1 VPKKLY
7 LATFGCRTNQADSA
21 AIRDSFF
28 SSGFE
33 ETDRSEEA
41 DVIVINSCTVTHR
54 SDQQVRQLSRKLRR
68 ENPRARLLV
77 TGCYAQRAPEVI
89 SRIPGID
96 AVVGN
101 THRSSIAEIAQ
112 TLQPAGSVSTAHSEI
127 AAIYRDDF
135 SRVRAIGNSSA
146 IQLGGR
152 TRPFVKIQD
161 GCDAKCSY
169 CIIPTVRGPSRSVPP
184 QLVLQQVRDLAR
196 MGFQEIVLTGIHIG
210 TYGFHLEPR
219 YSLDRLLAEM
229 VEIPELVQVRISS
242 LEPMELSRKVI
253 ELASRTDKIAP
264 HFHICLQSGSD
275 RILKAMRRPYKTAR
289 FASIVE
295 LIRERIPE
303 AGIGTDVIVGFPGE
317 SDKDHQQTLDFVRK
331 MPFTY
336 LHCFPYSDRP
346 GTTAV
351 GMADHVQAEAVRHR
365 SRELRALAANKS
377 RDFRQ
382 SFLGRTIKVLTL
394 SDQEEGKRLALSG
407 NYLRVRLPQDVPPN
421 VMVEVMITGETG
433 EDLVAG
439 SAGVSPGVSP
449 ALPKEVPVF
458 LAECAGP
465 GINLPRDSTTHR

>member
-21 AIRDSFF
+21 AIRDSLF
-28 SSGFE
+28 SEGFE
-33 ETDRSEEA
+33 ETERCEEA
-41 DVIVINSCTVTHR
+41 DVIVVNSCTVTQR

-68 ENPRARLLV
+68 ENPSAQLLV
-77 TGCYAQRAPEVI
+77 TGCYAQRAPEVL
-89 SRIPGID
+89 SRIPGVD

-101 THRSSIAEIAQ
+101 THRARIPQILKELTPGSAGILPARPDASIDLAN
-112 TLQPAGSVSTAHSEI
+112 STSRQDACAPRGPAHSEI

-135 SRVRAIGNSSA
+135 ARVRSIGESPA
-146 IQLGGR
+146 VRLGGR

-169 CIIPTVRGPSRSVPP
+169 CIIPAVRGPSRSVPP
-184 QLVLQQVRDLAR
+184 RQVLDQVRELAR
-196 MGFQEIVLTGIHIG
+196 MGFKEIVLTGIHIG

-219 YSLDRLLAEM
+219 YSLDRLLAEI

-275 RILKAMRRPYKTAR
+275 RILRAMRRPYKTAR

-295 LIRERIPE
+295 LIRERIPD

-317 SDKDHQQTLDFVRK
+317 TEEDHRETMAFVDK

-346 GTTAV
+346 GTESTAMS
-351 GMADHVQAEAVRHR
+351 GHVQADQIRHR
-365 SRELRALAANKS
+365 SASLRSISSSKNRA
-377 RDFRQ
+377 FRR
-382 SFLGRTIKVLTL
+382 SFVGKILRVLTL
-394 SDQEEGKRLALSG
+394 SDQEDKKRLALSG
-407 NYLRVRLPQDVPPN
+407 NYLRVRLPINTPPN
-421 VMVEVMITGETG
+421 LTVEVAITGEEG
-433 EDLVAG
+433 EDLVGEIA
-439 SAGVSPGVSP
+439 
-449 ALPKEVPVF
+449 
-458 LAECAGP
+458 
-465 GINLPRDSTTHR
+465 NN